1 MTSFLESEF
10 QLLFFF
16 ISHICTKSICSVD
29 VVSLSLMTLYKF
41 SKLRPLNYWNSG
53 KSRYTPYPVSIF
65 ASQHKNSSNGLFS
78 TVRQKSACSDLSLQV
93 ILKVAWNKKKKRV
106 EEGKSWLGHTIPI
119 CVWKCKTKN
128 GFRRQGWEP
137 QQGHASQ
144 APSTP
149 SHVPYC
155 KDQFILG
162 PGEEMEPDSE
172 RTQN

>member
-93 ILKVAWNKKKKRV
+93 ILKVAWNKKKRGWRK
-106 EEGKSWLGHTIPI
+106 GKADLVTQFPSACGNVKPKMDSVGKDGNHSRAMQARLPALPLMYPTA
-119 CVWKCKTKN
+119 KTN
-128 GFRRQGWEP
+128 LF
-137 QQGHASQ
+137 
-144 APSTP
+144 
-149 SHVPYC
+149 
-155 KDQFILG
+155 
-162 PGEEMEPDSE
+162 
-172 RTQN
+172 